1 MRKLL
6 GALTVRGRSFV
17 AAGAAAVICGLLIPE
32 PDLLR
37 IGALLMA
44 LPLLSALGAGRARYR
59 LSCTRTV
66 TPPRLPAGQ
75 TASLTIRM
83 SNVSKLRTGLLLAED
98 TVPYALG
105 SRPRFIFEGI
115 GGGGS
120 RSFTYQLGSD
130 TRGRYT
136 VGPLRVRVA
145 DSFGLVS
152 ITRAFSSTSTLT
164 VTPRIVPLARPPV
177 GGSWLGDSEQ
187 GRRSIAASGE
197 DDVAPRDYR
206 MGDSLRRVHWR
217 STARRGE
224 LMVRREEQFWRNTAT
239 LFLDTRRSAYSTA
252 MFELAVTAAA
262 SVGVHLAGEGFEAR
276 LVTDVGEVPTQGS
289 FNDTLLETLA
299 VVKPSRGVGLESGIE
314 ALGTVGGQVIA
325 VLGEVSAEQVRELA
339 ATRRGNAPALAL
351 LMVEEGAW
359 DTAAT
364 ASQVL
369 IGAGWQVAI
378 VPDAARLPLAW
389 QELHRAGGRYAAGR
403 YGPRGQADRNSS
415 GAGAGSAGT
424 GSGTDTSTGAG
435 GGPGT
440 AGVGQATGATG
451 ATGASGAIGGTGHG

>member
-1 MRKLL
+1 MRRLL
-6 GALTVRGRSFV
+6 AGLTVRGRSFV

-44 LPLLSALGAGRARYR
+44 LPLLSAFGAGRARYR

-75 TASLTIRM
+75 TASLTIKM

-217 STARRGE
+217 STARYGE
-224 LMVRREEQFWRNTAT
+224 LMVRREEQYWRNTAT

-276 LVTDVGEVPTQGS
+276 LVTDLGEVAAQGS
-289 FNDTLLETLA
+289 FSDTLLETLA
-299 VVKPSRGVGLESGIE
+299 VIKPSRGVGLETGVSE
-314 ALGTVGGQVIA
+314 LGTSGGQIIA

-339 ATRRGNAPALAL
+339 GTRRGNAPGLAL
-351 LMVEEGAW
+351 LLIEEGAR
-359 DTAAT
+359 DIAGIAAH
-364 ASQVL
+364 VL

-378 VPDAARLPLAW
+378 VPDAARLPVAW
-389 QELHRAGGRYAAGR
+389 QELHRAGGSRFVAGGQAGEAGQIDQAGQSGQSGTGMADTGLAGAAAGGMTER
-403 YGPRGQADRNSS
+403 
-415 GAGAGSAGT
+415 T
-424 GSGTDTSTGAG
+424 
-435 GGPGT
+435 
-440 AGVGQATGATG
+440 
-451 ATGASGAIGGTGHG
+451 GGTGHG